1 MDVIPA
7 HFFSKFI
14 KLRKMSVVLI
24 KKMRD
29 WKANLS
35 YLVNCAVV
43 TGPFN
48 VISSFLNNSFVM
60 NNFYILVTILNFTV
74 VNRIFN

>member
-7 HFFSKFI
+7 HLFSKFI
-14 KLRKMSVVLI
+14 ELCKTFVVLI
-24 KKMRD
+24 KKLRE

-48 VISSFLNNSFVM
+48 MISSFLNNSFVM
-60 NNFYILVTILNFTV
+60 STLYIFVTILNF
-74 VNRIFN
+74 